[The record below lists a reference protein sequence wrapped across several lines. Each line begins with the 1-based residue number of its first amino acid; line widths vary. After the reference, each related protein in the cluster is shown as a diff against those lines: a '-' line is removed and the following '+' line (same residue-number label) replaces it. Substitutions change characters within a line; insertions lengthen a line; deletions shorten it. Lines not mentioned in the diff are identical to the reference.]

1 MGGGCIFLLSHH
13 DLQTTNSLCCLFRS
27 REVRMTQQYGID
39 IAQLNTTK
47 DSRNSDK

>member
-1 MGGGCIFLLSHH
+1 VCVLEIVV
-13 DLQTTNSLCCLFRS
+13 FRS
-27 REVRMTQQYGID
+27 REVADVRMTQQYRID